1 MEWAR
6 SSGLAFPLDSPKPVF
21 LVFLYL
27 LGKVDTSSLLYLHE
41 LQCYITYYHIPDMH
55 LLPPIC
61 TSYVYFEHLPHLT
74 DGSLW
79 PTRTNRMHCHSPSHT
94 TV

>member
-1 MEWAR
+1 MWTLDSVEWAR

-55 LLPPIC
+55 LLSVPP
-61 TSYVYFEHLPHLT
+61 TSISSTHHI
-74 DGSLW
+74 
-79 PTRTNRMHCHSPSHT
+79 
-94 TV
+94 